1 MKSWW
6 KWFYTSFIMLITFTI
21 FQFQFLTWLTR
32 ESLDTFYLSGWVI
45 SLLFAVGLLIYQW
58 KEERNI
64 EEIKKE
70 NERLKEA
77 VEYYRHKA
85 E

>member
-6 KWFYTSFIMLITFTI
+6 KWFYTSFILLITFTI
-21 FQFQFLTWLTR
+21 FQFQFLTWLTK

-45 SLLFAVGLLIYQW
+45 SLLFAVGLLVYKW

-77 VEYYRHKA
+77 VEYYRQKA